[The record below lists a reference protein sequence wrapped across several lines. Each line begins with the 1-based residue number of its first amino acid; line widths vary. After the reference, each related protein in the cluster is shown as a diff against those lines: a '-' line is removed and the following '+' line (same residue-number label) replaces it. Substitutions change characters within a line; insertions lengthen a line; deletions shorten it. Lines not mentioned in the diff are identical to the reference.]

1 MAIDATISG
10 ANSNSYVTLAE
21 ANAYFADRLRADA
34 WTGASDADKEKAL
47 LMACRHIEACRIR
60 VHRRPYGYPGEPP
73 NAMGVPWDPLAPANP
88 DQALSFPRQR
98 DKDNDGDHAIPNR
111 VRLAQCEE
119 ALALLARGAEQ
130 ERRRALQAAGVTS
143 FSVDG
148 LSESYGAPNAA
159 LPLESAEARVLLAP
173 FVDKG
178 GVIATSNLPDGEWSP
193 GSAT

>member
-1 MAIDATISG
+1 MAIDATLSG
-10 ANSNSYVTLAE
+10 ATSNSYVTLAE
-21 ANAYFADRLRADA
+21 ANAYFANCLRAGA
-34 WTGASDADKEKAL
+34 WTGASDADKVKAL
-47 LMACRHIEACRIR
+47 LTACRHSETCRIR

-73 NAMGVPWDPLAPANP
+73 NAMGLPWDPLAPSNS

-98 DKDNDGDHAIPNR
+98 DKDNDGDYAIPNR

-148 LSESYGAPNAA
+148 LSESYGASTAA

-173 FVDKG
+173 FIDKG
-178 GVIATSNLPDGEWSP
+178 GVIATSGLPDGEWSP
-193 GSAT
+193 GSAP

>member
-1 MAIDATISG
+1 MAIDATVG
-10 ANSNSYVTLAE
+10 GENSNSYVTLAE
-21 ANAYFADRLRADA
+21 AETFFADRLRVDA
-34 WTGASDADKEKAL
+34 WSGASSADKERAL
-47 LMACRHIEACRIR
+47 LTACRYIEACRIR

-73 NAMGVPWDPLAPANP
+73 DVMGRPYDPLAPSDA
-88 DQALSFPRQR
+88 DQALSFPRKK
-98 DKDNDGDHAIPNR
+98 DTDNDGNYAIPKR
-111 VRLAQCEE
+111 VKDAQCEE

-148 LSESYGAPNAA
+148 LSESYGASTAGH
-159 LPLESAEARVLLAP
+159 PLESAEARALLVP

-178 GVIATSNLPDGEWSP
+178 GVLATSDHPDGEWSP

>member
-1 MAIDATISG
+1 
-10 ANSNSYVTLAE
+10 
-21 ANAYFADRLRADA
+21 
-34 WTGASDADKEKAL
+34 
-47 LMACRHIEACRIR
+47 
-60 VHRRPYGYPGEPP
+60 
-73 NAMGVPWDPLAPANP
+73 MGLPWDPLAPSNP

-98 DKDNDGDHAIPNR
+98 DKDNDGDYAIPNR

-148 LSESYGAPNAA
+148 LSESYGASTAA

-173 FVDKG
+173 FIDKG